1 MKRINLSPA
10 TILLFAQI
18 LSIIFILFS
27 VLRVVGPGAWLAE
40 LQLSLIGTYYPI
52 LSILFLLLPLL
63 FVLEFVGRRVGGI
76 SPIPRIHFS
85 FSEDN
90 LMTIFGLGLAAV
102 ISWISLQQLAAPD
115 LGEIEASAQNAA
127 RISNAYATVLG
138 ITNGEFVAIE
148 DRGVVDYFIP
158 IFDQNLPTQPAA
170 FVVLV
175 NSNKAEDQ
183 LDWEVGTRGL
193 VSTRGHL
200 QTSIAADENF
210 LLRRELG
217 DKISRQYLAVVTNVT
232 RRGAWKG
239 IPFAFGVALGYPT
252 YIRIRKWW
260 FARRSKP

>member
-1 MKRINLSPA
+1 M
-10 TILLFAQI
+10 
-18 LSIIFILFS
+18 IFILFS

-40 LQLSLIGTYYPI
+40 LQLSLIGTYSPI
-52 LSILFLLLPLL
+52 LSILFLLLPLV
-63 FVLEFVGRRVGGI
+63 FILEFVGRRVSGI
-76 SPIPRIHFS
+76 SPIPRFH
-85 FSEDN
+85 FSEDS
-90 LMTIFGLGLAAV
+90 LVTIFGLGLAAV
-102 ISWISLQQLAAPD
+102 ISWISLQQLVAQD
-115 LGEIEASAQNAA
+115 LGEIEASAENAA
-127 RISNAYATVLG
+127 RISNAYATVIG

-158 IFDQNLPTQPAA
+158 IFDQDFPTQPAA

-183 LDWEVGTRGL
+183 LDWKVGTRDL
-193 VSTRGHL
+193 VSTKGHL
-200 QTSIAADENF
+200 QTSITADRNF

-232 RRGAWKG
+232 QRGAWKG